1 MLCVCLYL
9 PEKQVCC
16 WCVDSKAETSIITP
30 QTIDPHQQQ
39 QRKLEIPPAVSF
51 MLQNI
56 YGPRLK
62 SCKVKNGTCSTH
74 SNLSPFIHLL
84 CCVRNASKSF
94 NNACAPDCITL
105 LQKSRKLGRKKKV
118 SIVIHD
124 FLRGF
129 SNLATWFHLIRYDK
143 KLSRHAFCQHPKD
156 HDKIEKRSVTWTK
169 KRSLA
174 FSFVIY
180 GFCSLYVL
188 IQFWFYSTCHSWG
201 FYSYF
206 LTHTCFSDFLLLLL

>member
-1 MLCVCLYL
+1 M
-9 PEKQVCC
+9 CC

-30 QTIDPHQQQ
+30 QTIDPHQQQQ

-105 LQKSRKLGRKKKV
+105 LQKSRKLGRKKSV
-118 SIVIHD
+118 NRYTWFFAWV
-124 FLRGF
+124 

-169 KRSLA
+169 KKVSGLLFCYLWFLFPLCSDPILVLQHLSFMRILLI
-174 FSFVIY
+174 FSYPHLF
-180 GFCSLYVL
+180 
-188 IQFWFYSTCHSWG
+188 FWFPTTTALVDC
-201 FYSYF
+201 F
-206 LTHTCFSDFLLLLL
+206 LG

>member
-1 MLCVCLYL
+1 MALFSLYSTCYAYVYTYL
-9 PEKQVCC
+9 KNR
-16 WCVDSKAETSIITP
+16 CVDSKAETSIITP

-105 LQKSRKLGRKKKV
+105 LQKSRKLKRKK
-118 SIVIHD
+118 
-124 FLRGF
+124 
-129 SNLATWFHLIRYDK
+129 
-143 KLSRHAFCQHPKD
+143 CQ
-156 HDKIEKRSVTWTK
+156 
-169 KRSLA
+169 
-174 FSFVIY
+174 
-180 GFCSLYVL
+180 SLYMIFCVGFL
-188 IQFWFYSTCHSWG
+188 IWQHDST
-201 FYSYF
+201 
-206 LTHTCFSDFLLLLL
+206 

>member
-1 MLCVCLYL
+1 MELVLHTLIYPHL
-9 PEKQVCC
+9 FIFFVVWETQV
-16 WCVDSKAETSIITP
+16 
-30 QTIDPHQQQ
+30 
-39 QRKLEIPPAVSF
+39 
-51 MLQNI
+51 
-56 YGPRLK
+56 
-62 SCKVKNGTCSTH
+62 
-74 SNLSPFIHLL
+74 NLSTMHVLQIVSH
-84 CCVRNASKSF
+84 CYKSQE
-94 NNACAPDCITL
+94 NWEE
-105 LQKSRKLGRKKKV
+105 KKV

-169 KRSLA
+169 KKGLWPSLLL
-174 FSFVIY
+174 FMVFVP
-180 GFCSLYVL
+180 FMFL